1 MKQLVDVLGT
11 LTALDPPH
19 LYSTTLFYL
28 ATLVYNHGIAALG
41 KNLKQRQLR
50 ETSSFFASLVG
61 ILLQLYLLSYHSS
74 GLCPKK
80 KLTTMTDSTI
90 TWSDP
95 ANGHA
100 SSASNGHTVNNDVPS
115 TNGNHAMNGH
125 NATNGHATAAST
137 ATGSP
142 PEPIA
147 ICGMAC
153 RLPSSIK
160 TPQKLWEFLLAG
172 GDARSKVPES
182 RYNIEAFYD
191 PSGKPGT
198 TKTQHGYF
206 LDGDLANLD
215 TAFFSMPRKE
225 VERIDPQQ
233 RLMLEV
239 ARECFEDGGE
249 IGRRGKKIGCYVG
262 NLGDDWL
269 EMLAQDTQNF
279 GIYRLS
285 GYGDFA
291 LSNRISYE
299 MNLQGPRYVR

>member
-1 MKQLVDVLGT
+1 MAVPTTISNGELATGN
-11 LTALDPPH
+11 
-19 LYSTTLFYL
+19 STT
-28 ATLVYNHGIAALG
+28 
-41 KNLKQRQLR
+41 
-50 ETSSFFASLVG
+50 
-61 ILLQLYLLSYHSS
+61 
-74 GLCPKK
+74 
-80 KLTTMTDSTI
+80 
-90 TWSDP
+90 
-95 ANGHA
+95 
-100 SSASNGHTVNNDVPS
+100 NGHTNGA
-115 TNGNHAMNGH
+115 TNGHISNGASTTNGYH
-125 NATNGHATAAST
+125 ATNGHAATNAAT
-137 ATGSP
+137 ATGNP
-142 PEPIA
+142 PKPIA

-153 RLPSSIK
+153 RLPSGIK
-160 TPQKLWEFLLAG
+160 TPQQLWEFLLAG

-206 LDGDLANLD
+206 LDEDLANLD
-215 TAFFSMPRKE
+215 TSFFSMPRKE

-249 IGRRGKKIGCYVG
+249 TGWRGKKIGCYVG

-269 EMLAQDTQNF
+269 EMLAQDAQNF

-285 GYGDFA
+285 GYGDFS

-299 MNLQGPRYVR
+299 MNLHGPRYVKSQFMDAVRALTHF

>member
-1 MKQLVDVLGT
+1 MAVPT
-11 LTALDPPH
+11 LISSGEPVNSH
-19 LYSTTLFYL
+19 STT
-28 ATLVYNHGIAALG
+28 
-41 KNLKQRQLR
+41 
-50 ETSSFFASLVG
+50 
-61 ILLQLYLLSYHSS
+61 
-74 GLCPKK
+74 
-80 KLTTMTDSTI
+80 
-90 TWSDP
+90 
-95 ANGHA
+95 NGHA
-100 SSASNGHTVNNDVPS
+100 ND
-115 TNGNHAMNGH
+115 
-125 NATNGHATAAST
+125 ATNGHNNNGAATTNGHRHAANPTTATAT
-137 ATGSP
+137 ATGKP
-142 PEPIA
+142 PKPIA

-153 RLPSSIK
+153 RLPRGIN
-160 TPQKLWEFLLAG
+160 TPKHLWEFLLAG
-172 GDARSKVPES
+172 DDARSKVPES

-206 LDGDLANLD
+206 LDEDLANLD
-215 TAFFSMPRKE
+215 TSFFSMPRKE

-249 IGRRGKKIGCYVG
+249 TGWRGKKIGCYVG

-269 EMLAQDTQNF
+269 EMLAQDTQTF

-299 MNLQGPRYVR
+299 MNLQGPRYVRSQFVDSIRVLTPSQHDYSNCMFVIYGGATRSLCSY